1 VNSGDPT
8 GKIAFDIFDR
18 GSSILL
24 MGQLLEHGENG

>member
-8 GKIAFDIFDR
+8 GKIAFDR